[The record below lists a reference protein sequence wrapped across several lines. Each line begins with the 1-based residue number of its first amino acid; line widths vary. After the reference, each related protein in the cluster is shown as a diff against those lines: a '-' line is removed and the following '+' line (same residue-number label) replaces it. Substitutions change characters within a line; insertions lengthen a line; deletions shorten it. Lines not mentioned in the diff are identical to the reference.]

1 MQYTVFSIQYAECRM
16 QYTVYSQSGIE
27 LQNNCTGLP
36 LCTCSVSVKLEVEF
50 YQTKQ
55 SDIRQSTADPLNAET
70 SSKLTQVKL
79 QLIFVAAATNTKYKY
94 QIHKWLITLFCR
106 QLWGLMNEKFWGLK
120 ILCLKI
126 TTIMYVYGQSS
137 LPEDRLPTAS
147 KHCKTFQRGI
157 SFHSQMIPRGH

>member
-36 LCTCSVSVKLEVEF
+36 LCTCSVFQWSSKLSF
-50 YQTKQ
+50 
-55 SDIRQSTADPLNAET
+55 IRQSTADPLNAET